1 MSCIQWEEQA
11 PEQIL
16 RMHRALGTL
25 MPLRTLW
32 MGNVVKLLDLAA
44 VETLPDF
51 IDRLRPENEI
61 LPGSVFYNKKS
72 ETLVIHCKVDGVD
85 QSPARKKQKT
95 KEDEEGKEKGTA
107 SKKGKEGEKKRKK
120 TKGKREKDGK
130 KLHKLYKMAHKRR
143 LQDQEQ
149 EQRKKETAGDED
161 HLEPSESTEESTV
174 SQVPHGPPPEKLHP
188 SPPHP
193 PEVHS
198 EPTGQSVSPNHSQP

>member
-1 MSCIQWEEQA
+1 MVSPKIVRRKLSWA
-11 PEQIL
+11 PKEWSERNSIKEATTSPQNELIYYGPFIIAASL
-16 RMHRALGTL
+16 QRMR
-25 MPLRTLW
+25 
-32 MGNVVKLLDLAA
+32 
-44 VETLPDF
+44 F
-51 IDRLRPENEI
+51 
-61 LPGSVFYNKKS
+61 SS
-72 ETLVIHCKVDGVD
+72 KVDGVD

-107 SKKGKEGEKKRKK
+107 SKKGKEGEKERKK
-120 TKGKREKDGK
+120 TKGKREK
-130 KLHKLYKMAHKRR
+130 
-143 LQDQEQ
+143 Q

>member
-1 MSCIQWEEQA
+1 MVSPKIVRRKLSWA
-11 PEQIL
+11 PKEWSERNSIKEATTSPQNELIYYGPFIIAASL
-16 RMHRALGTL
+16 QRMR
-25 MPLRTLW
+25 
-32 MGNVVKLLDLAA
+32 
-44 VETLPDF
+44 F
-51 IDRLRPENEI
+51 
-61 LPGSVFYNKKS
+61 SS
-72 ETLVIHCKVDGVD
+72 KVDGVD

-107 SKKGKEGEKKRKK
+107 SKKGKEGEKERKK